1 MVNTLFE
8 NIVDEECPMRRC
20 LFNGVQINKGFVNVS
35 STYCNGF
42 VNYIHDPHLVLLN
55 RYRNEDEFVDL
66 SKQFVSLS
74 DRDWYHT
81 DLGSNY
87 PDDILVFGTNDQ
99 HNPDSYVLIWF
110 DQDVSDCCIWRFD
123 IRDFNGMGHFVSLM
137 KKWLD
142 SLDHSVKGYGFVNR
156 QPQGWIK
163 F

>member
-8 NIVDEECPMRRC
+8 NIIDEECPIQGH
-20 LFNGVQINKGFVNVS
+20 LFNGVQINRGFVNVS

-55 RYRNEDEFVDL
+55 RYRDEDEFVDL
-66 SKQFVSLS
+66 SKQFIDQS
-74 DRDWYHT
+74 DHDWYHT
-81 DLGSNY
+81 DLNKY
-87 PDDILVFGTNDQ
+87 PDDILIFGTNDQ
-99 HNPDSYVLIWF
+99 HYPDSYVLIWF
-110 DQDVSDCCIWRFD
+110 DRDVSDCCIWRFD
-123 IRDFNGMGHFVSLM
+123 INDFKGIGHFVYLM

-156 QPQGWIK
+156 QPKGWIK

>member
-8 NIVDEECPMRRC
+8 NIVDEEFPMRGR

-55 RYRNEDEFVDL
+55 RYQDEDEFVEL
-66 SKQFVSLS
+66 SQQFVSQS
-74 DRDWYHT
+74 DHDWYHT
-81 DLGSNY
+81 DLGKY
-87 PDDILVFGTNDQ
+87 QDDILVFGTNDQ
-99 HNPDSYVLIWF
+99 YNPDSYVLIWF

-123 IRDFNGMGHFVSLM
+123 IHDFKGIAHFVSLM

-142 SLDHSVKGYGFVNR
+142 SLEHSIKGYGFINR
-156 QPQGWIK
+156 QPKGWIK